1 MAQRYTNMRDILAQI
16 REEVDL
22 TKLDENKDPKI
33 VKAVDKLKKGDTVEI
48 GYDSSI
54 KKGHKGKFKVTAKNT
69 VNKGRVVK
77 TTLQNLDNPKGVK
90 HFIYQYKDRDGAF
103 FAIGDMG
110 ATMTSLK
117 AGYME
122 DVDSSDTGGEEE
134 VSMAVRQ
141 IAAIK
146 HFLDDIETRVK
157 QEGDMEEWYQNKLTK
172 AHDYLKTIYAY
183 GKGDMVEGTVYIY
196 REYEPGQYYDGDL
209 KKLLM
214 DIKKAGGKVKDIQ
227 KPSRREPN
235 LAIEVDG
242 DLKKIKRQI
251 EKDDDG
257 LTAVEE
263 ETKQP
268 VQWPSQPL
276 EEKLKVSDGLG
287 AWIDDFKKS
296 DAPQFKGKSDE
307 EKKNMAIAAFT
318 DAGGKL
324 DEEKVTCPKCEGKG
338 CEHCDGK
345 GYHMKEEEKPKEPE
359 KSDGAKA
366 VDQARADK
374 KATRIAQLQLQI
386 AKAQETINKLNSQEK

>member
-183 GKGDMVEGTVYIY
+183 GKGDMVEGTVYIH

>member
-122 DVDSSDTGGEEE
+122 DIDSSDTGGEEE

-183 GKGDMVEGTVYIY
+183 GKGDMVEGTVYIH

>member
-1 MAQRYTNMRDILAQI
+1 MAQRYTNMREILAQI

-183 GKGDMVEGTVYIY
+183 GKGDM
-196 REYEPGQYYDGDL
+196 
-209 KKLLM
+209 
-214 DIKKAGGKVKDIQ
+214 A
-227 KPSRREPN
+227 
-235 LAIEVDG
+235 
-242 DLKKIKRQI
+242 
-251 EKDDDG
+251 
-257 LTAVEE
+257 E

-296 DAPQFKGKSDE
+296 DAPQFQGKSDE

-324 DEEKVTCPKCEGKG
+324 ESVEEGFTPKEIKMAIGVAADKRYKG
-338 CEHCDGK
+338 GNYTGAVNTIEKIKK
-345 GYHMKEEEKPKEPE
+345 GLSKHPQVAAVLKRLNTDFDPEIKEEDEKPKEPE

-386 AKAQETINKLNSQEK
+386 AKAQETINKLNAQEK